1 MRPTIVADRE
11 GRTLMTR
18 VRGIILAAAL
28 AAAIVPQ
35 ASTPVEAA
43 KKKKGPT
50 LSADGAFSWDTSG
63 ARSGKRDKKRVR
75 RTK

>member
-1 MRPTIVADRE
+1 
-11 GRTLMTR
+11 MTR
-18 VRGIILAAAL
+18 VVGIILAAAL

-35 ASTPVEAA
+35 ASAPVEAA

-50 LSADGAFSWDTSG
+50 LSADGAFSWHTSG
-63 ARSGKRDKKRVR
+63 APSGKGGKKRGH

>member
-1 MRPTIVADRE
+1 
-11 GRTLMTR
+11 MTR
-18 VRGIILAAAL
+18 VLGIILAAAL

-35 ASTPVEAA
+35 ASAPVEAA

-50 LSADGAFSWDTSG
+50 LSGDGAFSWDTSG
-63 ARSGKRDKKRVR
+63 AQSGKGAKKRGR